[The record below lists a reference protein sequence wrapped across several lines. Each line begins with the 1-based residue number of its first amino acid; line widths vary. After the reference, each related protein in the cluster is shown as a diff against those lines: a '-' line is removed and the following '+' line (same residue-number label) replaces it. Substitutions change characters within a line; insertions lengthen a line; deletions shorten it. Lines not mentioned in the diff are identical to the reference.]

1 MTASCALEREG
12 FAPRADLDPVAERDD
27 PRVPVTVLTGFLG
40 AGKTTLLNRI
50 LTEQHGHRIAVIE
63 NEYGEIGIDH
73 ELVVQTD
80 EEIFEMNNGC
90 ICCTVRGDLIRIL
103 ARLMRR
109 KHKFERI
116 IIETTG
122 MADPGP
128 VAQTFF
134 MDEEMKAKL
143 RLDAIVTLVDA
154 KHVSQHLDDSDEC
167 RAQIASADILLLNK
181 ADLVSP
187 AALSALEQRVRGM
200 NRLARIQ
207 ATEHG
212 GIDLARVLDVRAF
225 DLDARATET
234 PAFLQEELPF
244 EWAGLYDLAPG
255 TYELVL
261 AGGPDPAIDL
271 VLAGP
276 GLEHDS
282 VFTDWKRR
290 SILLYSG
297 AAEVRGG
304 SPDDAPAEPGETLY
318 RLSVDET
325 DGARL
330 RLSIP
335 SAGRYVLLTQH
346 LPEEFDLRLTD
357 ADGAL
362 LAPVAEH
369 RYASPHE
376 HDDSVGSVGVR
387 GGELDPSRFEQ
398 WITNLLRTRGPDIFR
413 TKGVL
418 AFRDRPN
425 RFVFQGVHM
434 LFDGDDGKPWGDAE
448 PRGSELVFI
457 GRNLDRAE
465 LTAGLS
471 WCSA

>member
-1 MTASCALEREG
+1 MTASCALESEG
-12 FAPRADLDPVAERDD
+12 FEPKKAPAPVAAPADE
-27 PRVPVTVLTGFLG
+27 RVPVTVLTGFLG
-40 AGKTTLLNRI
+40 AGKTTLLNRV

-103 ARLMRR
+103 GRLMRR

-116 IIETTG
+116 LIETTG

-154 KHVSQHLDDSDEC
+154 KHVAAHLDDSDEC
-167 RAQIASADILLLNK
+167 RAQVASADILLLNK

-187 AALSALEQRVRGM
+187 DELAAVEQRLRGM
-200 NRLARIQ
+200 NRLARVH

-212 GIDLARVLDVRAF
+212 DIDLGEVLDVRAF
-225 DLDARATET
+225 DLEARATET
-234 PAFLQEELPF
+234 PEFLQEELPF
-244 EWAGLYDLAPG
+244 EWAGLYDLGPGIHRLDLAP
-255 TYELVL
+255 
-261 AGGPDPAIDL
+261 GPDPSIDL

-276 GLEHDS
+276 GLEDEAL
-282 VFTDWKRR
+282 FADWKRR

-297 AAEVRGG
+297 EAESRTGHAG
-304 SPDDAPAEPGETLY
+304 DAPAAPGETLY
-318 RLSVDET
+318 RLAVDET
-325 DGARL
+325 RGAEL
-330 RLSIP
+330 ALDIP
-335 SAGRYVLLTQH
+335 AAGRYLLLTQH
-346 LPEEFDLRLTD
+346 LPEEFDLRLTGPE
-357 ADGAL
+357 GAS

-376 HDDSVGSVGVR
+376 HDDSVGSVGLR
-387 GGELDPSRFEQ
+387 AGELDPGRFEQ
-398 WITNLLRTRGPDIFR
+398 WITGLLRNRGPDLFR

-418 AFRDRPN
+418 ALKGCPN

-434 LFDGDDGKPWGDAE
+434 LFDGDDGKPWADGE

-465 LTAGLS
+465 LDAGLS